1 MSGYSKIILSNGNEY
16 IVPIQL
22 NTLLEREIVNKEGEI
37 HNRFIH
43 IQQVD
48 PETGDKVNITL
59 NPQHIATIEELS
71 LAKHQNIPSVFRVEK
86 NLGLES
92 K

>member
-1 MSGYSKIILSNGNEY
+1 MGILKLFYQMGMNILYLSS
-16 IVPIQL
+16 L

-37 HNRFIH
+37 HNKFIH

-48 PETGDKVNITL
+48 LETGNKMNITL
-59 NPQHIATIEELS
+59 NPQHIATTEELS

-86 NLGLES
+86 NLGLET